1 VIIAASAKKK
11 SGTQWQVALYA
22 AVVTFLAYATVYGFR
37 KPYTVATYDHQ
48 LIFGL
53 GYKEILVIIQ
63 ALGYMSSK
71 FYGIRFISEL
81 KRTGRWKIILLLIG
95 ISWLAWFLFAVIP
108 PPYNVLCLFLNGF
121 PLGLL
126 WGIIFSYIEGRRATD
141 FIGTAMAVSFIFS
154 SGLVK
159 TVGKWLMVSFH
170 ISETWMPFFA
180 GAFFLPFL
188 LLFVYLLEK
197 LPPPTREDINLRTER
212 NPMTGKQRKQF
223 LQKFFPG
230 ISILI
235 IIYVFLTIF
244 RDVRD
249 NFIAD
254 IWNDMGYKTGPEL
267 FTLTEIPVTL
277 IVFLLLASM
286 MAIRSNTN
294 ALMITHVIILAGFLV
309 AGISTLMFTAGLVN
323 PVYWVMLVGLGLY
336 MGYIPYNCVLFER
349 MIAAFRISGNIGFL
363 MYLSDSF
370 GYLGSVTVIIGKVL
384 LVSMNYKVKWVEL
397 FSNGVIILSLLGAIG
412 TMASAYYFR
421 KKKKI
426 IQVTI

>member
-1 VIIAASAKKK
+1 MIIAASANKKA
-11 SGTQWQVALYA
+11 GNEWQVALYA
-22 AVVTFLAYATVYGFR
+22 AAVTFLTYAAVYGFR
-37 KPYTVATYDHQ
+37 KPYTAATYEHQ

-81 KRTGRWKIILLLIG
+81 KRTGRWKVILLLIG
-95 ISWLAWFLFAVIP
+95 LSWMAWFLFAIIP
-108 PPYNVLCLFLNGF
+108 APYNVICLFLNGF

-126 WGIIFSYIEGRRATD
+126 WGIIFSYIEGRKATD

-159 TVGKWLMVSFH
+159 TVGKWLIVGFQ

-197 LPPPTREDINLRTER
+197 LPAPTSEDISLRTER
-212 NPMTGKQRKQF
+212 NPMPKKQRKEF
-223 LQKFFPG
+223 LRKFFAG
-230 ISILI
+230 ILILI

-254 IWNDMGYKTGPEL
+254 IWNDIGYASDPEL
-267 FTLTEIPVTL
+267 FTITEIPVTL
-277 IVFLLLASM
+277 IVFFLLASM
-286 MAIRSNTN
+286 MMIRNNSK
-294 ALMITHVIILAGFLV
+294 ALMITHVIIFSGFLI
-309 AGISTLMFTAGLVN
+309 AGISTYLFTAGVVS
-323 PVYWVMLVGLGLY
+323 PFYWIMLVGLGLY

-370 GYLGSVTVIIGKVL
+370 GYLGSVVVIMGKVL
-384 LVSMNYKVKWVEL
+384 LVYLNYKVKWVEL
-397 FSNGVIILSLLGAIG
+397 FSNGVIILSVLGAIG
-412 TMASAYYFR
+412 TVASGYYFR

-426 IQVTI
+426 IQGTL